1 MISSHRIR
9 ICFALILSGPLLAG
23 LGVAPAHSEELLLD
37 RIVAVVDGHPIT
49 MYDVIRTQESP
60 DLTALF
66 QGYVSGVPSER
77 TDVWAFDRTLDEEFF
92 LKVARDIGI
101 EATRDQA
108 EQYFRRLQRENQW
121 TNDEL
126 DGIVGELGFDSVPE
140 IIRAIQRQLSIAN
153 STRIKVMSRV
163 QVPPKE
169 LEENY
174 RRQYG
179 QGKEDKLHIRQ
190 ILIRVPIIVNPEVE
204 LELYRVSER
213 IRAKIANG
221 EIAFE
226 EAAKLHSASSDGKN
240 GGDLGWSTRGTY
252 QFDSTAFALK
262 DGELSPVIRTFLGY
276 HILRV
281 DERKSI
287 AISSPDRLK
296 RTIAEELFEKRFRV
310 ARKDWLKQVRDQVPV
325 QKIPF
330 RARFG
335 QTSTVEP
342 SLQPQK

>member
-1 MISSHRIR
+1 MNLRRTIR
-9 ICFALILSGPLLAG
+9 TLCALLLS
-23 LGVAPAHSEELLLD
+23 APFLTGGAIQPAQAEELLLD
-37 RIVAVVDGHPIT
+37 RVVAVVDGHPVT
-49 MYDVIRTQESP
+49 LYDVIRTQESP

-66 QGYVSGVPSER
+66 QGYVSGVPGER
-77 TDVWAFDRTLDEEFF
+77 TDRWAYERTLDEELF

-121 TNDEL
+121 ADSEL
-126 DGIVGELGFDSVPE
+126 ESIVMELGFDSVAE
-140 IIRAIQRQLSIAN
+140 IHRAIQRQLSIAN

-179 QGKEDKLHIRQ
+179 DGKEDKIHIRQ

-204 LELYRVSER
+204 LELYRVAER
-213 IRAKIANG
+213 IRTKIVGG
-221 EIAFE
+221 ELDFE
-226 EAAKLHSASSDGKN
+226 EAARLHSASSDGKN

-252 QFDSTAFALK
+252 QFDSTAFGLK
-262 DGELSPVIRTFLGY
+262 DGEVSPVIRTFLGY

-281 DERKSI
+281 DERKSVPI
-287 AISSPDRLK
+287 DSPDRLK
-296 RTIAEELFEKRFRV
+296 RTIAEELFEKRFRE
-310 ARKDWLKQVRDQVPV
+310 ARKDWLKQARDQMPI

-330 RARFG
+330 RALFG
-335 QTSTVEP
+335 ANVDR